1 MPDSITHGQF
11 RRFLKRNRFF
21 ATGKK
26 KNKYVGV
33 YNGIRRMV
41 VFHYHKD
48 NDTIP
53 MGTLS
58 SMAKQLEMTKQDLI
72 DIIKERD
79 K

>member
-11 RRFLKRNRFF
+11 RRFLKRNSFI

-26 KNKYVGV
+26 KNRYIGV

-41 VFHYHKD
+41 VFRYHKD

-53 MGTLS
+53 MGTLLA
-58 SMAKQLEMTKQDLI
+58 MVKQLQMTKQDLM
-72 DIIKERD
+72 DIIK